1 MSRELREL
9 LGELDAYG
17 PSEGVYHLATERA
30 RVLTGTSEGRLPKV
44 GRVFAIGAA
53 VAAVTVCI
61 ALLALAAHSRTTLP
75 PAKGPTRPAR
85 PLTQAEL
92 DVFMNKL
99 RPRVSQ
105 LQSHIT
111 LAKQNLNLAGNP
123 SARGN
128 LSPASSQGNQLAH
141 IADDIEGPVYA
152 SFTAVTPPRQLAAA
166 WSNFKHGV
174 KGTVRAIRVAEYD
187 VQQNKLPYTRNDK
200 RAYFRHLEQPLLRL
214 KAALAAS
221 AALKHLRL
229 PAWVDKLGTG
239 T

>member
-17 PSEGVYHLATERA
+17 PSESVYHLATERA
-30 RVLTGTSEGRLPKV
+30 RVLTGTSESRLPKV
-44 GRVFAIGAA
+44 GRAFAIGAA
-53 VAAVTVCI
+53 LAAVTVCI
-61 ALLALAAHSRTTLP
+61 VLLALAAHSRTALP

-85 PLTQAEL
+85 PLTQADL
-92 DVFMNKL
+92 DVFVNKL
-99 RPRVSQ
+99 RPRVSE

-111 LAKQNLNLAGNP
+111 LARQNLELAANP
-123 SARGN
+123 SARGD

-141 IADDIEGPVYA
+141 IADAIEGPVYA
-152 SFTAVTPPRQLAAA
+152 SFTAVTPPRQLTAA
-166 WSNFKHGV
+166 WSSFKDGV
-174 KGTVRAIRVAEYD
+174 KETARAVRVAEYD

-200 RAYFRHLEQPLLRL
+200 RAYFRRLEQPLLRL
-214 KAALAAS
+214 KTALTTS

-239 T
+239 K